1 MARGSNTTRELEGD
15 RRGLPRRSC
24 EDLVVTLRA
33 KGSISSFGAT
43 AVDFNRNG
51 VSVVLDRP
59 LPRDTQLFVAIRGH
73 DVKIEQIVGVVHNC
87 RRNTGPANNS
97 DTSDTPDT
105 SDTSDKSDTSDTL
118 DAGYTGG
125 YRCGIR
131 FRTQSPQQFDREL
144 VDKTLIIL
152 ERCVV
157 AKAS

>member
-1 MARGSNTTRELEGD
+1 MARGSDRTRELEGD
-15 RRGLPRRSC
+15 RRGLSRRTS

-87 RRNTGPANNS
+87 RRNTGPTNTSDAS
-97 DTSDTPDT
+97 DTWDTSD
-105 SDTSDKSDTSDTL
+105 
-118 DAGYTGG
+118 ACYTGG

>member
-1 MARGSNTTRELEGD
+1 MARGSDTTRELEGD

-59 LPRDTQLFVAIRGH
+59 LPRDTQLFVAIREH
-73 DVKIEQIVGVVHNC
+73 DVKIEQIVGVVHIC
-87 RRNTGPANNS
+87 RRNTGPALTSDPS
-97 DTSDTPDT
+97 DTSATSAT
-105 SDTSDKSDTSDTL
+105 SDTS

>member
-1 MARGSNTTRELEGD
+1 MARGSNRTHELEGD
-15 RRGLPRRSC
+15 RRGLPRRPS

-51 VSVVLDRP
+51 VTVVLDRP
-59 LPRDTQLFVAIRGH
+59 LPRDTQMFVAIRGH

-87 RRNTGPANNS
+87 RRNTDPTN
-97 DTSDTPDT
+97 T
-105 SDTSDKSDTSDTL
+105 SDTSDAS
-118 DAGYTGG
+118 DAGCTGG